1 VSNTQLTFIIS
12 GTSVSYAEVLRSSQA
27 IVRSKTHRF
36 LSTREAELKEEL
48 SQFVAGLNLN
58 ADYKE
63 YSLAWCSPN
72 SALLPT
78 AVFSESTPEKLAHL
92 VFGDAIEKNNL
103 DFNRISE
110 LSIVNVYE
118 IPLWIKSFFIIKFPQ
133 ILIQHEQTLNLRAL
147 FQGSVFKLK
156 IVVSVFDDYFSLN
169 IIYKS
174 ELIFANS
181 YGYTSMEDIVYYT
194 QFAVK
199 SKNIQENKAELLGI
213 TSSPESEVLFKE
225 FSSAMTKIQAS
236 SMSLDISSK
245 SHFQQQTLCV

>member
-1 VSNTQLTFIIS
+1 MSNTQLTFIIS
-12 GTSVSYAEVLRSSQA
+12 GTSVSYAEVLRSSQT
-27 IVRSKTHRF
+27 IVRTATHRF
-36 LSTREAELKEEL
+36 SSTRETELKEEL
-48 SQFVAGLNLN
+48 AEFVAGLNLS
-58 ADYKE
+58 ADYQE

-72 SALLPT
+72 SALFPT

-103 DFNRISE
+103 DYNRISE
-110 LSIVNVYE
+110 LSMVNVYE

-133 ILIQHEQTLNLRAL
+133 ILIQHEETMNLRAL

-156 IVVSVFDDYFSLN
+156 IVVGIFDDYFSLN
-169 IIYKS
+169 IIHKT

-194 QFAVK
+194 QFALK

-213 TSSPESEVLFKE
+213 TSSPESQELFKE
-225 FSSAMTKIQAS
+225 FSTAMTKIQAS
-236 SMSLDISSK
+236 SMTFEISSK